1 MTNVGI
7 PNDYAISLGTPTKGD
22 IMSTTSTFGTQL
34 IGQTEKTLNA
44 ILGRVLAGTGLSEP
58 QWVTLTVAVT
68 SGGSVER
75 TAFAGRIAGALKIS
89 EADAQARI
97 DELAAQQL
105 FEVDDSTVTVTDA
118 GKQLQARIRGAVG
131 EITGRLWGDLPAD
144 ELDVAAR
151 VLTTVLKRATAELAG
166 L

>member
-1 MTNVGI
+1 
-7 PNDYAISLGTPTKGD
+7 
-22 IMSTTSTFGTQL
+22 MSTTSTFGTQL

-44 ILGRVLAGTGLSEP
+44 ILGRLLADTGLSEP
-58 QWVTLTVAVT
+58 QWVTLTVAVA

-75 TAFAGRIAGALKIS
+75 QEFAGRIAAALKIS

-105 FEVDDSTVTVTDA
+105 FEIDDSTVTVTDA
-118 GKQLQARIRGAVG
+118 GKVLQGRMRGAVG
-131 EITGRLWGDLPAD
+131 EITGRLWGDLPAE

-151 VLTTVLKRATAELAG
+151 VLSTVLKRATAELAR